1 MAKKYLVV
9 RMSWDGQCETAED
22 DAKRMEEVNSGA
34 TSGRFGGSRE
44 SNLPR
49 PKRHLNELAAEG
61 WEVDRVLMWAITTSD
76 RDGDRHSDAPANGYL
91 LLSME
96 NEDSKSRKVAGWS

>member
-22 DAKRMEEVNSGA
+22 EAKWREEISAGTAPDRV
-34 TSGRFGGSRE
+34 GGSRE
-44 SNLPR
+44 SNLRR

-61 WEVDRVLMWAITTSD
+61 WEVDRVLMWGITTSY
-76 RDGDRHSDAPANGYL
+76 RDGDQHSDSPANGYL

-96 NEDSKSRKVAGWS
+96 DEDGQ